1 MLEKTQERGGLPPE
15 RQDGRSDPNRRG
27 AQGGRMATISGRGYH
42 GGWIAGAF
50 VLGGLVGFVAGVAAV
65 LVLNAILVA
74 QTSYAG

>member
-1 MLEKTQERGGLPPE
+1 
-15 RQDGRSDPNRRG
+15 
-27 AQGGRMATISGRGYH
+27 MATISGQGYH
-42 GGWIAGAF
+42 GGWVVGAF

>member
-1 MLEKTQERGGLPPE
+1 
-15 RQDGRSDPNRRG
+15 
-27 AQGGRMATISGRGYH
+27 MATISGRGYH